1 VLSDADK
8 ALYARQI
15 LLSELGLAGQERLA
29 EAEVRIAAGTD
40 SRVTMVARDYLT
52 RAGVAGGVQRTAA
65 LDLPTVTQLDVERTA
80 GDGALEDCAA
90 WLLGS
95 FAAVEVIKAAAGVG
109 TPAVFDPGFVLAREV
124 G

>member
-15 LLSELGLAGQERLA
+15 LLSELGLAGQARLGA
-29 EAEVRIAAGTD
+29 AEVRIAAGTD
-40 SRVTMVARDYLT
+40 SRVTAVARDYLT
-52 RAGVAGGVQRTAA
+52 RAGVASGVQRTAA
-65 LDLPTVTQLDVERTA
+65 LDLPAVSRLDVERTA
-80 GDGALEDCAA
+80 GAGALEDCAA

-95 FAAVEVIKAAAGVG
+95 FTAVEAIKAAAGVG
-109 TPAVFDPGFVLAREV
+109 TPAAFDPDFVLAREV